1 MVAVGSKSESE
12 SESKK
17 ESINEEVLEGLCC
30 DTGTEI
36 DFELS
41 PVAIGVPVSLSSDEG
56 ISVSVGFVIESITT
70 NESLELPED

>member
-1 MVAVGSKSESE
+1 M
-12 SESKK
+12 
-17 ESINEEVLEGLCC
+17 
-30 DTGTEI
+30 

-41 PVAIGVPVSLSSDEG
+41 PVAIRVPVSLSSDEE